1 MNIAFVVLI
10 IALNGIRNIG
20 SNMMIPMMADCTDY
34 EVYRS
39 GHYVPGL
46 IATVYSFIDKLIS
59 SFATTVVGAFVAVI
73 GYSTPEILMIT
84 ILLFCGMPILGW
96 IASIIAMKFYPLTG
110 EKMKE
115 IEDSIAETQ
124 QKNAVKA

>member
-1 MNIAFVVLI
+1 ML
-10 IALNGIRNIG
+10 
-20 SNMMIPMMADCTDY
+20 
-34 EVYRS
+34 VY
-39 GHYVPGL
+39 HPG
-46 IATVYSFIDKLIS
+46 T
-59 SFATTVVGAFVAVI
+59 GR
-73 GYSTPEILMIT
+73 
-84 ILLFCGMPILGW
+84 CRW

>member
-59 SFATTVVGAFVAVI
+59 SFATTAVGAFVAVI
-73 GYSTPEILMIT
+73 GYKNSVPQVEMQAHLNSDDHNFIILWHAD
-84 ILLFCGMPILGW
+84 FGMDCFYYCNEVL
-96 IASIIAMKFYPLTG
+96 SI
-110 EKMKE
+110 
-115 IEDSIAETQ
+115 DW
-124 QKNAVKA
+124 

>member
-1 MNIAFVVLI
+1 
-10 IALNGIRNIG
+10 
-20 SNMMIPMMADCTDY
+20 
-34 EVYRS
+34 
-39 GHYVPGL
+39 
-46 IATVYSFIDKLIS
+46 
-59 SFATTVVGAFVAVI
+59 
-73 GYSTPEILMIT
+73 MIT

-124 QKNAVKA
+124 QKNAARA